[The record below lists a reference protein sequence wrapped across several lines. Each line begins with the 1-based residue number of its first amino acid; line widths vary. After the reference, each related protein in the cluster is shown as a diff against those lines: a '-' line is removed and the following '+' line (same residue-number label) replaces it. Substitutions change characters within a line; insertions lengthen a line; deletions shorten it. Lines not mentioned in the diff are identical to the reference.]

1 MHVCH
6 KLIAA
11 ILMAL
16 APACARALPQRIV
29 STNLCTDEYLFR
41 LVPATRIAALSELA
55 GALHPE
61 VSNIAHRV
69 GSIPRIRPSAEE
81 VLNLRPDL
89 VLLYQGVNPRLA
101 AQLKAAGVRVFVVPW
116 AHNLAEVRKVTR
128 LLGRVL
134 GVPARARALLAVM
147 AHNLAAAKAL
157 APRPPVSA
165 LIYEPNAYAPSG
177 AIVGALMQVAGL
189 ANAAPGLAHSRQGTI
204 PLEVVMAA
212 RPSVLILNQAGAGTP
227 SLADAALE
235 DPALAA
241 LKGHTRIVRF
251 NLRGLMCA
259 GPWLGRTA
267 LRLARLAHAT
277 HPR

>member
-1 MHVCH
+1 MLV
-6 KLIAA
+6 
-11 ILMAL
+11 AL
-16 APACARALPQRIV
+16 VPACAQALPQRIV

-41 LVPATRIAALSELA
+41 LVPPTRIAALSELA

-61 VSNIAHRV
+61 VSNIAHRI
-69 GSIPRIRPSAEE
+69 GSIRRISPSAEE

-116 AHNLAEVRKVTR
+116 AHSLAEVATVTR
-128 LLGRVL
+128 LLGQVL
-134 GVPARARALLAVM
+134 GVPARAKALLAAM
-147 AHNLAAAKAL
+147 ARNLAAAKAL

-177 AIVGALMQVAGL
+177 AIVSALMGVAGL
-189 ANAAPGLAHSRQGTI
+189 RNAAPALAHSRQGTI
-204 PLEVVMAA
+204 PLEVVIAA
-212 RPSVLILNQAGAGTP
+212 RPALLILNQMKEVTP
-227 SLADAALE
+227 SLADAALQ

-241 LKGHTRIVRF
+241 LKGHTRIVRVD
-251 NLRGLMCA
+251 LRGLLCA

-277 HPR
+277 RPR